1 MHVLCLTFHKKS
13 IEMGPKQVRPSL
25 NILIDVENVNPYQ
38 WIPLEKLDIKMYIT
52 LDLFYDRPGCR
63 FRR

>member
-1 MHVLCLTFHKKS
+1 
-13 IEMGPKQVRPSL
+13 MGPKKVRPSL

-38 WIPLEKLDIKMYIT
+38 WIPLEKLDIKMYST